1 MICWFYKELAF
12 KRYRKG
18 KWLQNGL
25 SGHSQ
30 IETSSSPSSV
40 CTWLVQD
47 HLGILLMEQ
56 EDPHTPD
63 VGTFAQSQ
71 RQNPLSDGLYPK
83 TITHDKCMR
92 GWCTGELISSLLT
105 PQRISE
111 TPKKHSSGG
120 DHSEGHWHGGDTLEQ
135 GPLQR
140 DCGLWVLLIRAGLWR
155 GAEENLKNQSA
166 VEETRKKQSSRKTRL
181 ETAPT
186 CASFIISET
195 ATDWV
200 SDTENNLRK
209 KGE

>member
-30 IETSSSPSSV
+30 IDTSSSPSSV
-40 CTWLVQD
+40 CTWLVRD
-47 HLGILLMEQ
+47 HLGILLKEQ

-92 GWCTGELISSLLT
+92 GWCIGELIPNLLT

-111 TPKKHSSGG
+111 TPKKHSPGG
-120 DHSEGHWHGGDTLEQ
+120 DHSEGHWHGSDPHWSRDPFRGTASCGCSSSEQ
-135 GPLQR
+135 
-140 DCGLWVLLIRAGLWR
+140 AS
-155 GAEENLKNQSA
+155 EEEQ
-166 VEETRKKQSSRKTRL
+166 RKTWRTKVL
-181 ETAPT
+181 
-186 CASFIISET
+186 
-195 ATDWV
+195 
-200 SDTENNLRK
+200 
-209 KGE
+209 